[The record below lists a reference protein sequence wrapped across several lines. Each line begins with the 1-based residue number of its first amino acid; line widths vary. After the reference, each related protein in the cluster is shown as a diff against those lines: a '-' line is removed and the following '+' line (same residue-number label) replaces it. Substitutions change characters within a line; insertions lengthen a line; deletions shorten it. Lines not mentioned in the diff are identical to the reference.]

1 MSETPTEHLP
11 HWNLD
16 SIYPGLESPEF
27 ERGMAELKTNI
38 DALDATMAEQGM
50 RRGAAKLRSS
60 KAVAARVEAYLRAM
74 NANAMAFETLKT
86 YIFGFVSTDSFN
98 TLARRRLSEL
108 EMLGVQLETQQTRF
122 TGWLGEAL
130 AAPGAL
136 ERLIETSAPSREH
149 AFFLKETLGQSR
161 YLMPEGEEDL
171 AAQLLVTAGNAWEK
185 LQNTVTSQV
194 VVPFAETGEPQEM
207 PVTALQNLARYHADE
222 GVRRRAFEAELR
234 AWESVKEPL
243 AACLNSIKGTANTLA
258 QRRGRPDALHAS
270 LEQARL
276 ERATL
281 DTMMSVMRESFPM
294 FRRYFAAKARRLG
307 KERLAWWDLQATV
320 GGSERRYSYGEARD
334 FILARFA
341 TFSGRLENLAARAF
355 REEWIDV
362 GPRKGKSGGAFCAE
376 VPGLE
381 QSRILANFDGSFDQ
395 LQTLAHELGHAFHNE
410 CLAGL
415 TMIQRKTPMTLAETA
430 SIFNETLVA
439 EAALATAT
447 SREEELSILEC
458 FLVNASQVVVD
469 IASRYLFEK
478 EVFERRAHSELSAD
492 DFCDIMRRCQHETY
506 GEALDD
512 RYLHPYMWAWKPHYY
527 SATTSFY
534 NYPYAFGLLFGL
546 GLYAEYQRRGPAF
559 VPDYETLLR
568 ATGSGTAEELAAR
581 HGIDLRSPDFWR
593 ASMRLIETRL
603 ERYLAL

>member
-1 MSETPTEHLP
+1 MSETPTEQLP
-11 HWNLD
+11 HWNLA
-16 SIYPGLESPEF
+16 SIFPGLESPEF
-27 ERGMAELKTNI
+27 ERGMAELKAHI
-38 DALDATMAEQGM
+38 DALDATMAEQSM

-60 KAVAARVEAYLRAM
+60 KAVAARVEAYLGAM

-108 EMLGVQLETQQTRF
+108 ELLGVQLETQQTRF

-136 ERLIETSAPSREH
+136 ERLIETSGLGRAH
-149 AFFLKETLGQSR
+149 AFFLKETLAQSR
-161 YLMPEGEEDL
+161 YQMSEAEEDL
-171 AAQLLVTAGNAWEK
+171 AAELLVTAGNAWEK

-194 VVPFAETGEPQEM
+194 AVPFAEAGEPQEM
-207 PVTALQNLARYHADE
+207 PVAALHNLVCYHPDE

-234 AWESVKEPL
+234 AWESVREPL
-243 AACLNSIKGTANTLA
+243 AACLNGVKGTANTLA
-258 QRRGRPDALHAS
+258 RRRGRPDALHAA

-294 FRRYFAAKARRLG
+294 FRRHFAAKARRLG

-320 GGSERRYSYGEARD
+320 GGSDRCYSYDEARD
-334 FILARFA
+334 FILTRFA

-355 REEWIDV
+355 REGWIDAE
-362 GPRKGKSGGAFCAE
+362 PRKGKVGGAFCAE

-395 LQTLAHELGHAFHNE
+395 LLALAHELGHAFHNE

-430 SIFNETLVA
+430 SIFNETLVT
-439 EAALATAT
+439 EAALTTAG
-447 SREEELSILEC
+447 SREEELTILES
-458 FLVNASQVVVD
+458 FLINASQIVVD

-478 EVFERRAHSELSAD
+478 EVFERRSHSELSAD
-492 DFCDIMRRCQHETY
+492 DFCEITSRCQRETY
-506 GEALDD
+506 GEGLDEQF
-512 RYLHPYMWAWKPHYY
+512 LHPYMWAWKPHYY
-527 SATTSFY
+527 SASLSFY
-534 NYPYAFGLLFGL
+534 NFPYAFGLLFGL
-546 GLYAEYQRRGPAF
+546 GLYAEYQRRGPSFAA
-559 VPDYETLLR
+559 DYEALLR
-568 ATGSGTAEELAAR
+568 ATGGGTAEELAAR

-593 ASMRLIETRL
+593 ASMRLIEARL